1 MKYYS
6 AILKK
11 QNNSICSN
19 MDWPWGH
26 NTKGSKSD
34 EGRQISYNIHLCVFP
49 LGLTDTHYYI

>member
-6 AILKK
+6 AILKN

-19 MDWPWGH
+19 MDWPRGH

-34 EGRQISYNIHLCVFP
+34 EERQIYDIHFVYSLW
-49 LGLTDTHYYI
+49 D